1 MVINDLSYNVYNFS
15 LKSKKKHI
23 ISTCNGNFDNKF
35 FIFLFVFVICYCW
48 QSIQYSQSW
57 AHGLIQIQTR
67 VAPELHNWLMI
78 QKSQVFSIYNLQNK
92 QINYFNRKYLSLFI
106 AKTESSLINSTGHKK
121 AWICFCFLMLN
132 PADKG
137 SHLGAETESPQ
148 LVRALFLHQLD
159 LFFCISQPTLFF
171 HTMESPQFSSRIPE
185 SLNYLVFSEIG
196 KVSRFPP
203 RISFFCWVFVL
214 YVKLLN
220 VKAFVLKC
228 PC

>member
-1 MVINDLSYNVYNFS
+1 MLTHSMSDSYDHLFHWSSRKWVITIIIIIVIIIIFFTDWVIIIITLA
-15 LKSKKKHI
+15 LKVKKHI

-92 QINYFNRKYLSLFI
+92 QINYFNRKYFSFFI

-121 AWICFCFLMLN
+121 RLI
-132 PADKG
+132 
-137 SHLGAETESPQ
+137 
-148 LVRALFLHQLD
+148 
-159 LFFCISQPTLFF
+159 LFFCF
-171 HTMESPQFSSRIPE
+171 
-185 SLNYLVFSEIG
+185 
-196 KVSRFPP
+196 
-203 RISFFCWVFVL
+203 
-214 YVKLLN
+214 
-220 VKAFVLKC
+220 
-228 PC
+228 

>member
-1 MVINDLSYNVYNFS
+1 
-15 LKSKKKHI
+15 
-23 ISTCNGNFDNKF
+23 
-35 FIFLFVFVICYCW
+35 
-48 QSIQYSQSW
+48 
-57 AHGLIQIQTR
+57 
-67 VAPELHNWLMI
+67 MI

-92 QINYFNRKYLSLFI
+92 QIDYFNRKYFSLFI
-106 AKTESSLINSTGHKK
+106 AKTESSSINSTGHKK
-121 AWICFCFLMLN
+121 SLNLFVLLMLN

-214 YVKLLN
+214 YVKLP